1 MKHKKLQRKTQDDS
15 GGDAAISDCDSSRQY
30 SPMDLDNG
38 HMMAARNFESSD
50 EIDVVSDDD
59 VYARS
64 SDAMSSM

>member
-30 SPMDLDNG
+30 SPMDLDHG
-38 HMMAARNFESSD
+38 HGVAARNFESSD

-59 VYARS
+59 LYARS